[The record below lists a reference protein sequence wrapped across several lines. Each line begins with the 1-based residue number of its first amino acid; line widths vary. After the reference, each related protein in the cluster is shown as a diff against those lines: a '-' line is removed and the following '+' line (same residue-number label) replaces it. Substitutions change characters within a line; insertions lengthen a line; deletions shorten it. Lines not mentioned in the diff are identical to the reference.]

1 MACDTKF
8 KRVYAASQRII
19 PVVVVV
25 CKDSIHPQEQFAPH
39 IGKLWYDTD
48 HRVTHTNIHSCTRS
62 LNESLEIIAKNTQT
76 DRGVLGRRAWNQDPL
91 KFLYQVFSIDFKEEV
106 VTVLN
111 SQKMSCHAD
120 IAQTFKQAHQI
131 YWQSQTNKSLYFWS
145 SGNGCVSNIV
155 HRHGEFGAEDQL

>member
-1 MACDTKF
+1 MGVYL
-8 KRVYAASQRII
+8 RV
-19 PVVVVV
+19 
-25 CKDSIHPQEQFAPH
+25 F
-39 IGKLWYDTD
+39 
-48 HRVTHTNIHSCTRS
+48 
-62 LNESLEIIAKNTQT
+62 
-76 DRGVLGRRAWNQDPL
+76 LGRNQTPEAL
-91 KFLYQVFSIDFKEEV
+91 LMFLCQLFSIDFKVEV

-155 HRHGEFGAEDQL
+155 HRHGEFGPEDQL